1 MQLDD
6 LRIFSR
12 VAELASF
19 SQAADQLGLTKGR
32 VSTVVQQ
39 LEAHVGARLLQRT
52 TRSVRLTPDGE
63 QFLERCKELLADAE
77 QLQAMF
83 QPLASGLR
91 GRVRVD
97 MPTIL
102 ARDII
107 IPRLPEF
114 LEANP
119 LLDVGIG
126 TTDRRVDLIQEG
138 YDCVLR
144 IGTFPELDLV
154 VRPLGAMTMR
164 NLASPAYLHTHG
176 TPSSLADLAQ
186 HRIVH
191 FASNLTTQG
200 AGWDYVDKGKARVQ
214 PMQSALVINSA
225 DAYQAACLAGLGM
238 IQCPV
243 VTTQRFVDAGSLV
256 EMLPQFTA
264 APMPVSLLYPHR
276 RQIAPRVKAIMN
288 WIADVLEPHLVE
300 RAN

>member
-19 SQAADQLGLTKGR
+19 SQAADQLGITKGR

-39 LEAHVGARLLQRT
+39 LEADVGARLLQRT

-63 QFLERCKELLADAE
+63 QFLERCRELLADAE

-97 MPTIL
+97 TPTIL

-154 VRPLGAMTMR
+154 VRPLGAMSMC
-164 NLASPAYLHTHG
+164 NLASPAYLHAHG
-176 TPSSLADLAQ
+176 TPSSLSDLAQ
-186 HRIVH
+186 HRIIH
-191 FASNLTTQG
+191 FTSNLTTQG

-214 PMQSALVINSA
+214 PMQCALVVNSA
-225 DAYQAACLAGLGM
+225 DAYQAACIAGLGM
-238 IQCPV
+238 TQCPV
-243 VTTQRFVDAGSLV
+243 VTTRRLIDAGLLV
-256 EMLPQFTA
+256 EVLPQFTP

-288 WIADVLEPHLVE
+288 WIAEVLEPHLVG
-300 RAN
+300 RT

>member
-32 VSTVVQQ
+32 VSTVVQH

-107 IPRLPEF
+107 IPKLPEF

-144 IGTFPELDLV
+144 IGTFPEQDLV
-154 VRPLGAMTMR
+154 VRPLGALSMC
-164 NLASPAYLHTHG
+164 NLASPAYLRAHG
-176 TPSSLADLAQ
+176 IPSSLADLAQ
-186 HRIVH
+186 HRIIH
-191 FASNLTTQG
+191 FTANLTTQG
-200 AGWDYVDKGKARVQ
+200 AGWDYVNKGKARAQ
-214 PMQSALVINSA
+214 PMQCALVINSA
-225 DAYQAACLAGLGM
+225 DAYFAACLAGLGM

-243 VTTQRFVDAGSLV
+243 VTTRRFVDAGSLV
-256 EMLPQFTA
+256 EVLPQFTA
-264 APMPVSLLYPHR
+264 APMQVSLLYPHR
-276 RQIAPRVKAIMN
+276 RQVAPRVKAIMN
-288 WIADVLEPHLVE
+288 WIAEVLEPHLVE
-300 RAN
+300 RT

>member
-1 MQLDD
+1 MTMQLDD

-19 SQAADQLGLTKGR
+19 SQAADQLGITKGR

-39 LEAHVGARLLQRT
+39 LEADIGARLLQRT

-83 QPLASGLR
+83 QPLATGLH
-91 GRVRVD
+91 GRVRMD

-154 VRPLGAMTMR
+154 VRPLGAMSMC
-164 NLASPAYLHTHG
+164 NLASPAYLHAHG
-176 TPSSLADLAQ
+176 TPSSLSDLAQ
-186 HRIVH
+186 HRIIH
-191 FASNLTTQG
+191 FTSNLTTQG

-214 PMQSALVINSA
+214 PMQCALVINSA

-243 VTTQRFVDAGSLV
+243 VTTRHLVNAGLLV
-256 EMLPQFTA
+256 EVLPQFTA

-276 RQIAPRVKAIMN
+276 RQVAPRVKAIMN
-288 WIADVLEPHLVE
+288 WIAQVLEPHLA
-300 RAN
+300 R

>member
-19 SQAADQLGLTKGR
+19 SQAADQLGITKGR

-39 LEAHVGARLLQRT
+39 LEADVGARLLQRT

-77 QLQAMF
+77 QLQSMF

-126 TTDRRVDLIQEG
+126 TTDRRVDMIQEG
-138 YDCVLR
+138 YD
-144 IGTFPELDLV
+144 
-154 VRPLGAMTMR
+154 
-164 NLASPAYLHTHG
+164 
-176 TPSSLADLAQ
+176 
-186 HRIVH
+186 
-191 FASNLTTQG
+191 
-200 AGWDYVDKGKARVQ
+200 
-214 PMQSALVINSA
+214 
-225 DAYQAACLAGLGM
+225 
-238 IQCPV
+238 
-243 VTTQRFVDAGSLV
+243 
-256 EMLPQFTA
+256 
-264 APMPVSLLYPHR
+264 
-276 RQIAPRVKAIMN
+276 
-288 WIADVLEPHLVE
+288 
-300 RAN
+300 